1 MKIDKNI
8 FRSLALINQI
18 GISMLV
24 PIFLCIYIGNKLD
37 QWFSTSYLTIV
48 FLFLGILAAFRNVYH
63 LTKSFYKNDKSK
75 VAKTT
80 YANQRLANSSEKEK
94 KIEEVFQK
102 WINDHDSNCEN
113 KDS

>member
-24 PIFLCIYIGNKLD
+24 PIFLSIYIGNKLD

-75 VAKTT
+75 EAKTPS
-80 YANQRLANSSEKEK
+80 ANHHLAGSSKKDE
-94 KIEEVFQK
+94 KIEEAFQK
-102 WINDHDSNCEN
+102 WINDHDSDCEN